1 MTTDTVINAASLANA
16 FRAANAL
23 TRKHSRTFYFATRLL
38 PVATRSAIR
47 ALYLFCRSTDDL
59 VDLQQATPA
68 DVAAWRAQVALPA
81 ALQPD
86 ARLSA
91 WAHVREQYG
100 VNSRFE
106 HELIDGVALD
116 LTQRRY
122 QTWADLE
129 HYCYLVA
136 STVGL
141 LSLPI
146 IGLAPGVAEADAAT
160 YAIRMGIALQL
171 TNILRDVGE
180 DAARG
185 HIYIP
190 QADLHDFNLTS
201 QDIFDGVHDAR
212 FVALMQFEIG
222 RARQI
227 YRAALPGI
235 ALLAPAAR
243 VAVGAA
249 ALLYAAILER
259 IEATDYHVHTE
270 RARTTDLEKL
280 LRLPGIFA
288 YVQRLRHPDNS
299 ARLRPPI
306 KF

>member
-1 MTTDTVINAASLANA
+1 MTTNAVINAAALANA
-16 FRAANAL
+16 FHAANLL
-23 TRKHSRTFYFATRLL
+23 TRKHSRTFFFATRLL
-38 PVATRSAIR
+38 PPAKRSAIR
-47 ALYLFCRSTDDL
+47 ALYVFCRSTDDL
-59 VDLQQATPA
+59 VDLRQASPA

-81 ALQPD
+81 GLQTD

-91 WAHVREQYG
+91 WAHVREQYA
-100 VNSRFE
+100 VNPRYE

-160 YAIRMGIALQL
+160 YAIQMGIALQL

-190 QADLHDFNLTS
+190 QADLHAFNLTS
-201 QDIFDGVHDAR
+201 QDIFDAVHDAR
-212 FVALMQFEIG
+212 FVALMQFEIA
-222 RARQI
+222 RAREI

-243 VAVGAA
+243 AAVGAA

-259 IEATDYHVHTE
+259 IEAAEYHVYTE

-288 YVQRLRHPDNS
+288 YVHRLRHPGKS
-299 ARLRPPI
+299 SRLSPPL

>member
-1 MTTDTVINAASLANA
+1 MTVDTVITAATLARA
-16 FRAANAL
+16 LRAANAL

-38 PVATRSAIR
+38 PAAKRSAIR
-47 ALYLFCRSTDDL
+47 ALYVFCRSTDDL
-59 VDLQQATPA
+59 VDLQQASPA
-68 DVAAWRAQVALPA
+68 DVAAWRAQVLLPSSS
-81 ALQPD
+81 QPD

-91 WAHVREQYG
+91 WAHVREHYK
-100 VNSRFE
+100 VNPRFE

-116 LTQRRY
+116 LTNRRY
-122 QTWADLE
+122 QTWAELE
-129 HYCYLVA
+129 RYCYLVA

-146 IGLAPGVAEADAAT
+146 IGLASGVAEADAAP
-160 YAIRMGIALQL
+160 YAIRLGIALQL

-190 QADLHDFNLTS
+190 QADLHAFSLTS

-212 FVALMQFEIG
+212 FVALMKFEVA
-222 RARQI
+222 RARQL
-227 YRAALPGI
+227 YREALPGI

-243 VAVGAA
+243 PAVGAA
-249 ALLYAAILER
+249 ALLYAAILDR
-259 IEATDYHVHTE
+259 IEAIGWRVHTR

-280 LRLPGIFA
+280 LRMPRILA
-288 YVQRLRHPDNS
+288 QVQRLQAPRCAPRFTTPD
-299 ARLRPPI
+299 
-306 KF
+306 

>member
-1 MTTDTVINAASLANA
+1 MTTNAVINAAALANA
-16 FRAANAL
+16 FHAANLL
-23 TRKHSRTFYFATRLL
+23 TRKHSRTFFFATRLL
-38 PVATRSAIR
+38 PPAKRSAIR
-47 ALYLFCRSTDDL
+47 ALYVFCRSTDDL
-59 VDLQQATPA
+59 VDLRQASPA

-81 ALQPD
+81 GLQTD

-91 WAHVREQYG
+91 WAHVREQYA
-100 VNSRFE
+100 VNPRYE

-122 QTWADLE
+122 KTWADLE

-160 YAIRMGIALQL
+160 YAIQMGIALQL

-190 QADLHDFNLTS
+190 QADLHAFNLTS

-212 FVALMQFEIG
+212 FVALMQFEIA
-222 RARQI
+222 RAREI

-243 VAVGAA
+243 AAVGAA

-259 IEATDYHVHTE
+259 IEAAEYHVYTE

-288 YVQRLRHPDNS
+288 YVHRLRHPGKS
-299 ARLRPPI
+299 SRLSPPL

>member
-1 MTTDTVINAASLANA
+1 MTTGTVFNAAALASA
-16 FRAANAL
+16 FHAANVL

-38 PVATRSAIR
+38 PPAKRSAIR
-47 ALYLFCRSTDDL
+47 ALYVFCRSTDDL
-59 VDLQQATPA
+59 VDLQHASPA
-68 DVAAWRAQVALPA
+68 DVAAWRAQVTLPA
-81 ALQPD
+81 ARQPD

-100 VNSRFE
+100 VNPRYE

-116 LTQRRY
+116 LTNRRY
-122 QTWADLE
+122 QTWEELE

-141 LSLPI
+141 LSLPV
-146 IGLAPGVAEADAAT
+146 IGLARGVQEGQAAP
-160 YAIRMGIALQL
+160 YAIRLGIALQL

-190 QADLHDFNLTS
+190 QADLHAFNLTS
-201 QDIFDGVHDAR
+201 QDIFDGVHDTR
-212 FVALMQFEIG
+212 FVALMQFEIA
-222 RARQI
+222 RAREI

-243 VAVGAA
+243 AAVGAA

-259 IEATDYHVHTE
+259 IEAIDYRVHSQ

-288 YVQRLRHPDNS
+288 YVQRLRHPDT
-299 ARLRPPI
+299 ATRLRPPI